1 LFDVSKLSFIESA
14 ASDAKSAEKL
24 GGRSPVV
31 KTGWGRLPGQRVN
44 SSSVPG
50 RLNAQLKCECI
61 PFRPGII
68 ELTIEIGAHGAGK
81 KLAGSARAL

>member
-1 LFDVSKLSFIESA
+1 MGPVTWATGKFI
-14 ASDAKSAEKL
+14 
-24 GGRSPVV
+24 
-31 KTGWGRLPGQRVN
+31 QR
-44 SSSVPG
+44 PG